1 MIIAIKDFKLGDK
14 YYFINDEIKGL
25 NFETIVR
32 LNELGFIK
40 PLSTKELVKLK
51 EKEDKNGTTL

>member
-1 MIIAIKDFKLGDK
+1 MIIAIKDFTLDGK

-25 NFETIVR
+25 DFNTIVY
-32 LNELGFIK
+32 LNEKGFIK
-40 PLSTKELVKLK
+40 PLSTKELYKIK